1 MEKQIHL
8 CKVVQGRK
16 RYSMKTKQKRREK
29 DGAEE
34 DVVTDGA
41 AGKTL
46 NKAKRKSTERQR
58 KREVE
63 GGLNQNRL
71 LNFTGSRFTKLSQS
85 RAHVPS
91 YCLTPL
97 TRLWHL
103 DHNVSW
109 TQRSSVN
116 LLRHHKGL
124 KKTIAHQL
132 VAAEQPLWEVNTP
145 LTATGHLDNWC

>member
-1 MEKQIHL
+1 MQEAKKKMEKQIHL

-29 DGAEE
+29 DGVEE

-71 LNFTGSRFTKLSQS
+71 LNFTRSRFTQISQS

-103 DHNVSW
+103 DHNVPW
-109 TQRSSVN
+109 TQR
-116 LLRHHKGL
+116 
-124 KKTIAHQL
+124 
-132 VAAEQPLWEVNTP
+132 
-145 LTATGHLDNWC
+145 